1 MTCVPNSLISKLKND
16 DYKLINLETKPNA
29 NKFME
34 AIKKNNRKTYN
45 ITWQGYKLNERE
57 LSENV
62 ERIKNIELNK
72 IGSGYLCSSCD
83 PLLLLYCEIFFVG
96 IDLNF
101 NGIPLQYR
109 NVKYNDRVLKFSASS
124 SHFS

>member
-1 MTCVPNSLISKLKND
+1 MTCVPNSLISKLKKE
-16 DYKLINLETKPNA
+16 DYKLINLESKPNA
-29 NKFME
+29 KQFME
-34 AIKKNNRKTYN
+34 EIKKNNRKTYN
-45 ITWQGYKLNERE
+45 VTWQGYKLNEKE
-57 LSENV
+57 LSENI

>member
-1 MTCVPNSLISKLKND
+1 MTCVPDSLISKLKKD
-16 DYKLINLETKPNA
+16 DYKLINLESKPNA

-45 ITWQGYKLNERE
+45 VTWQGYKLNERE
-57 LSENV
+57 LIENI

-83 PLLLLYCEIFFVG
+83 PLLLLYCEIFFLG
-96 IDLNF
+96 IDINF
-101 NGIPLQYR
+101 NGTTIKYR
-109 NVKYNDRVLKFSASS
+109 NTKFNNRTINFSSSS

>member
-1 MTCVPNSLISKLKND
+1 MTCVPNSLISKLKKE
-16 DYKLINLETKPNA
+16 DYKLINLESKPNA

-45 ITWQGYKLNERE
+45 VTWQGYKLNEKE
-57 LSENV
+57 LSENI

>member
-1 MTCVPNSLISKLKND
+1 MTCVPDSLISKLKKD
-16 DYKLINLETKPNA
+16 DYKLINLESKPNA

-45 ITWQGYKLNERE
+45 VTWQGYKLNERE
-57 LSENV
+57 LIENI

-83 PLLLLYCEIFFVG
+83 PLLLLYCEIFFLG
-96 IDLNF
+96 IDINF
-101 NGIPLQYR
+101 NGTPLEYR
-109 NVKYNDRVLKFSASS
+109 NVKYNDRVLKFSASR